1 MPLNYKISSNN
12 STETLDIVDNLTL
25 KTDSNYEYAVNYFEN
40 CLSVKDKLCRLFPN
54 SVIEISLCSFLIK
67 TKLDSEELK
76 SKLIQETSESSSKVT
91 DTINPHIYIA
101 KVNNLQSFAH
111 QKKISEIDYIFSK
124 QV

>member
-1 MPLNYKISSNN
+1 MELGRIYLVTIDFYRNRSKFKIDD
-12 STETLDIVDNLTL
+12 EF
-25 KTDSNYEYAVNYFEN
+25 NYEYAVNYFEN